1 MPSQKFVDI
10 CGERDGAELALVA
23 APIRR
28 GGTLP
33 NDHAFL
39 GLGSNR
45 GDRSGNLRSGLTAL
59 RAHGLE
65 VVAVSSLYLTE
76 PVLNGAVEG
85 RTHPWYLNCVA
96 RIDAAPE
103 ATELLSACL
112 DIENQHGR
120 ERGDLSDPTAAP
132 PRPPQP
138 RKLDIDL
145 LLFGNQ
151 VIHGPDVT
159 VPHPRLH
166 ERRFALLPLSELAPE
181 VQHPT
186 IGATIEELLRDAPD
200 QGIWLL
206 APPPTPEAP

>member
-10 CGERDGAELALVA
+10 CGERDGAEFALVA
-23 APIRR
+23 ALIRR

-45 GDRSGNLRSGLTAL
+45 GDRSGNLRSGLAAL
-59 RAHGLE
+59 RAHGLD

-76 PVLNGAVEG
+76 PVLDGTVEDPQ
-85 RTHPWYLNCVA
+85 HPWYLNCVA

-103 ATELLSACL
+103 ATQLLNACL
-112 DIENQHGR
+112 AIENQHGR
-120 ERGDLSDPTAAP
+120 GRGGVSDPAAASA
-132 PRPPQP
+132 RAPQP

-145 LLFGNQ
+145 LLLGDQ
-151 VIHGPDVT
+151 VIHEPDLT

-166 ERRFALLPLSELAPE
+166 ERRFALLPLSELAPQ

-186 IGATIEELLRDAPD
+186 IGATIEELLHDAPD

-206 APPPTPEAP
+206 APPPTPESH